1 MFNKSF
7 IKSRISG
14 LKYASRGAWLLVK
27 REQSIQVQL
36 FVSVVVFGAGL
47 YFEITTTEWMFQLLA
62 IGLVLS
68 IEGLNT
74 AIEEISNF
82 VHPDF
87 HNRIGL
93 IKDISAGAVF
103 FAAIIAV
110 IIAAIIYT
118 PYIAT
123 ILN

>member
-36 FVSVVVFGAGL
+36 FVSVVVIVAGL

-74 AIEEISNF
+74 AIEEIANF

>member
-1 MFNKSF
+1 MTNKSF

-14 LKYASRGAWLLVK
+14 FKYASRGAWLLVK

-36 FVSVVVFGAGL
+36 GISIFVIGAGF
-47 YFEITTTEWMFQLLA
+47 YFDITATEWMFQLFA

-68 IEGLNT
+68 IEGINT
-74 AIEEISNF
+74 AIEEIANF

-87 HNRIGL
+87 HNKIGL

-103 FAAIIAV
+103 VAAITAV
-110 IIAAIIYT
+110 SIAAIIYY
-118 PYIAT
+118 PY
-123 ILN
+123 LFD

>member
-7 IKSRISG
+7 VKSRISG

-36 FVSVVVFGAGL
+36 FVSVVVIGAGL
-47 YFEITTTEWMFQLLA
+47 YFEITKTEWMFQLLA

-74 AIEEISNF
+74 AIEEIANF

-103 FAAIIAV
+103 FAAFIAV

>member
-7 IKSRISG
+7 VKSRISG

-36 FVSVVVFGAGL
+36 FVSVVVIGAGL
-47 YFEITTTEWMFQLLA
+47 YFEITKTEWMFQLLA

-74 AIEEISNF
+74 AIEEIANF

>member
-1 MFNKSF
+1 MTNKSF

-14 LKYASRGAWLLVK
+14 FKYASRGAWLLVK

-36 FVSVVVFGAGL
+36 GISIFVIGAGF
-47 YFEITTTEWMFQLLA
+47 YFDITATEWMFQLFA

-68 IEGLNT
+68 IEGINT
-74 AIEEISNF
+74 AIEEIANF

-87 HNRIGL
+87 HNKIGL

-103 FAAIIAV
+103 VAAFTAV
-110 IIAAIIYT
+110 SIAAIIYY
-118 PYIAT
+118 PY
-123 ILN
+123 LFD

>member
-74 AIEEISNF
+74 AIEEIANF